1 MKSEKIAMK
10 TLFQKIQNCLAQL
23 FFLLFFLSISNSIFA
38 EDIKLNFKWYEKLIL
53 YPILVPYYAVKDGLE
68 SISKKGEMTEIH
80 RLCTGKGNEAKIKA
94 LLQKG
99 NSINILNKFG
109 QTPMHTAALNNR
121 FEYIPLLLHLGA
133 DPKIKDDD
141 QASVILYISGLRD
154 PSILKL
160 LLQKGAD
167 INEVSEL
174 KEETILHLYSEAG
187 AVEMVRNT
195 IELGGSNSLNK
206 KDFQGNTPLHRS
218 IGSMSVD
225 KLEVTKLLV
234 QKGAD
239 KNLKNK
245 KGQTPLALAEENL
258 SLSFLDPEITKKQIK
273 FLKSN

>member
-1 MKSEKIAMK
+1 MKI
-10 TLFQKIQNCLAQL
+10 LFQKIHNSLSQFFYL
-23 FFLLFFLSISNSIFA
+23 FFFLSISTPIFA
-38 EDIKLNFKWYEKLIL
+38 EDIKLNFKWYEKLII

-68 SISKKGEMTEIH
+68 SISKKGEMTELH
-80 RLCTGKGNEAKIKA
+80 RLCTGKGNEEKIKDFV
-94 LLQKG
+94 QKEKKV
-99 NSINILNKFG
+99 NILNTFG
-109 QTPMHTAALNNR
+109 QTPMHIAALNNR
-121 FEYIPLLLHLGA
+121 FEYIPLLLSLGA
-133 DPKIKDDD
+133 DPTLKDDD
-141 QASVILYISGLRD
+141 QASVILYISRLRD

-167 INEVSEL
+167 INEVSDL

-187 AVEMVRNT
+187 NLDMVQNT

-206 KDFQGNTPLHRS
+206 KDFRGNTPLHRS

-245 KGQTPLALAEENL
+245 KGQTPMHIAEENL
-258 SLSFLDPEITKKQIK
+258 SLKFLDPEITKKQIK
-273 FLKSN
+273 ILKSY

>member
-1 MKSEKIAMK
+1 MK
-10 TLFQKIQNCLAQL
+10 TSIEKIQNCLAQ
-23 FFLLFFLSISNSIFA
+23 FFYLLFFLSISNSIFA

-68 SISKKGEMTEIH
+68 SISKKGEMTELH

-99 NSINILNKFG
+99 NSVNILNKFG